1 KWGSDSLE
9 GKTVA
14 IQGCGSVGTYLARE
28 LHEAGARLIVSD
40 IDSAKAA
47 RVKQITGAQIVEGDA
62 IFSADADIFSPCAL
76 DGILND
82 TTIPKLKV
90 QIVAGGANN
99 QMQEERHGDALE
111 KSGNLYAPD
120 YVANSGCV

>member
-1 KWGSDSLE
+1 MQPQNRLVDEAK
-9 GKTVA
+9 
-14 IQGCGSVGTYLARE
+14 E

-47 RVKQITGAQIVEGDA
+47 RVKQLTGATIVEGDA

-76 DGILND
+76 GGIIND

-99 QMQEERHGDALE
+99 QLLEERHGDEVHVRQEPERALRPAR
-111 KSGNLYAPD
+111 GT
-120 YVANSGCV
+120 